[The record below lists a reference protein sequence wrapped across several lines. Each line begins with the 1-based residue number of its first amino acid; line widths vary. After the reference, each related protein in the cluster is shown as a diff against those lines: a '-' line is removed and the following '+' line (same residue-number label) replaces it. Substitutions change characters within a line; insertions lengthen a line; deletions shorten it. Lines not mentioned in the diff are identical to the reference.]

1 MHKRNQESSFS
12 REDTTTNAS
21 SWSWSKSKRLP
32 ERDIKKS
39 QTLNVEEYPSKHS
52 LSLSPQQPVNPGTAS
67 LRLCQGGCSLW
78 QDPPYEREPHWP
90 LLLIYVFS
98 SLFI

>member
-12 REDTTTNAS
+12 REDTTNAS
-21 SWSWSKSKRLP
+21 LWSWSKSERLL

-52 LSLSPQQPVNPGTAS
+52 LSLSLQQPVNPGTALS
-67 LRLCQGGCSLW
+67 LCEGGCSLR
-78 QDPPYEREPHWP
+78 QGPPYEREPHWP
-90 LLLIYVFS
+90 LLH
-98 SLFI
+98 